1 MIIVTG
7 GAGFI
12 GSNIVKTLNQQ
23 GRTDIIIVDDLSDG
37 HKFRN
42 IVDCDIAD
50 YWDKDDFLN
59 RVQNNTG
66 LPLNIEVI
74 FHEGACSST
83 TEWDGKYM
91 MQNNYAFSK
100 TLLHYCLDHSI
111 AFIYAS
117 SAATYGGT
125 KQFTEA
131 REYEGPLN
139 VYGYSKWQFDQYVRS
154 LNLGNDTQVVGLRYF
169 NVYGPR
175 EQHKGSMASVAF
187 HLHNQLLKGE
197 NPKLFA
203 GCDGY
208 ADGGQLRDFIYV
220 DDIVAVNL
228 WLSAHPQVSGIFNVG
243 TGKAQSFK
251 DVAEAVIK
259 FHQQGEIEYIPFPDH
274 LKGSYQS
281 YTQADMGKLREAG
294 YEAPF
299 KTVQEGVALYL
310 QWLSREA

>member
-37 HKFRN
+37 TKFRN

-50 YWDKDDFLN
+50 YWDKDDFIK
-59 RVQNNTG
+59 RVQTKTD
-66 LPLNIEVI
+66 LPDNIEVI
-74 FHEGACSST
+74 FHEGACSAT

-91 MQNNYAFSK
+91 MQNNYEYSK
-100 TLLHYCLDHSI
+100 RLLHYCLDHSV

-117 SAATYGGT
+117 SAATYGSI
-125 KQFTEA
+125 KQFTES

-154 LNLGNDTQVVGLRYF
+154 LNLGVGTQVVGLRYF

-197 NPKLFA
+197 NPKLFK
-203 GCDGY
+203 GWDGY
-208 ADGGQLRDFIYV
+208 EDGGQLRDFIYIADV
-220 DDIVAVNL
+220 VAVNL
-228 WLSAHPQVSGIFNVG
+228 WLFAHSEVSGIFNVG
-243 TGKAQSFK
+243 TSRAQSFK

-259 FHQQGEIEYIPFPDH
+259 FHRQGKIEYIPFPDH

-281 YTQADMGKLREAG
+281 YTQADMTKLRAAG
-294 YEAPF
+294 YDAPF

-310 QWLSREA
+310 AWLSQ

>member
-37 HKFRN
+37 TKFRN
-42 IVDCDIAD
+42 IVDCEIAD

-59 RVQNNTG
+59 RIHTKTD
-66 LPLNIEVI
+66 LPENIEVI
-74 FHEGACSST
+74 FHEGACSAT

-91 MQNNYAFSK
+91 MQNNYEFSK
-100 TLLHYCLDHSI
+100 SLLHYSLDHAI

-117 SAATYGGT
+117 SAATYGTT
-125 KQFTEA
+125 KQFTES

-154 LNLGNDTQVVGLRYF
+154 LNLSDTSQVVGLRYF

-197 NPKLFA
+197 KPKLFE

-208 ADGGQLRDFIYV
+208 ENGGQLRDFIYI
-220 DDIVAVNL
+220 DDVVAVNL
-228 WLSAHPQVSGIFNVG
+228 WLFENPAINGIFNVG
-243 TGKAQSFK
+243 TGKAQAFK
-251 DVAEAVIK
+251 DVAEAVIE
-259 FHQQGEIEYIPFPDH
+259 FHEQGQIEYIPFPEH

-281 YTQADMGKLREAG
+281 YTQADMTKLRAAG
-294 YEAPF
+294 YDAPF

-310 QWLSREA
+310 AWLSKN

>member
-23 GRTDIIIVDDLSDG
+23 GRTDIIIVDNLTDG
-37 HKFRN
+37 TKFRN

-59 RVQNNTG
+59 RIQTNTG
-66 LPLNIEVI
+66 LPNIDVI

-91 MQNNYAFSK
+91 MQNNYEFSK
-100 TLLHYCLDHSI
+100 SLLHYCLDHSI
-111 AFIYAS
+111 SFIYAS
-117 SAATYGGT
+117 SAATYGGN
-125 KQFTEA
+125 KQFTES
-131 REYEGPLN
+131 REYENPLN

-154 LNLGNDTQVVGLRYF
+154 LNLDSQTQVIGLRYF

-187 HLHNQLLKGE
+187 HLHNQILKGE
-197 NPKLFA
+197 NPKLFE

-208 ADGGQLRDFIYV
+208 DNGGQLRDFIYV

-228 WLSAHPQVSGIFNVG
+228 WLFAHPEVSGIFNVG

-251 DVAEAVIK
+251 DVANAVID
-259 FHQQGEIEYIPFPDH
+259 FHQKGQIEYIPFPDH

-281 YTQADMGKLREAG
+281 YTQADMGKLRTAG
-294 YEAPF
+294 YDAPF

-310 QWLSREA
+310 AQLT

>member
-23 GRTDIIIVDDLSDG
+23 GRTDIIVVDDLTDG
-37 HKFRN
+37 KKFRN
-42 IVDCDIAD
+42 IADCDIAD

-59 RVQNNTG
+59 RVQKNAD
-66 LPLNIEVI
+66 LPPNIEVI

-83 TEWDGKYM
+83 TEWDGKFM
-91 MQNNYAFSK
+91 MQNNYEFSK
-100 TLLHYCLDHSI
+100 ILLHFCLTHSI

-117 SAATYGGT
+117 SAATYGGG
-125 KQFTEA
+125 KQFTES
-131 REYEGPLN
+131 REYESPLN

-154 LNLGNDTQVVGLRYF
+154 LKLGSQSQVVGLRYF

-197 NPKLFA
+197 NPKLFS

-208 ADGGQLRDFIYV
+208 EDGGQLRDFIYI

-228 WLSAHPQVSGIFNVG
+228 WLFAHPEVQGIFNVG

-251 DVAEAVIK
+251 DVANAVID
-259 FHQQGEIEYIPFPDH
+259 FHKKGEIEYIPFPDH

-281 YTQADMGKLREAG
+281 FTEADMRKLRAAG
-294 YEAPF
+294 YDAPF

-310 QWLSREA
+310 ESLKK

>member
-23 GRTDIIIVDDLSDG
+23 GRTNIIIVDDLSDG
-37 HKFRN
+37 TKFRN
-42 IVDCDIAD
+42 IVDCKIAD
-50 YWDKDDFLN
+50 YWDKDDFLK
-59 RVQNNTG
+59 RIQSKTD
-66 LPLNIEVI
+66 LPANIEVI
-74 FHEGACSST
+74 FHEGACSAT

-91 MQNNYAFSK
+91 MQNNYEYSK
-100 TLLHYCLDHSI
+100 SLLHYCLDHSI

-117 SAATYGGT
+117 SAATYGDT
-125 KQFTEA
+125 RQFTESW
-131 REYEGPLN
+131 EYEGPLN

-154 LNLGNDTQVVGLRYF
+154 LNLSTKTQVVGLRYF

-197 NPKLFA
+197 NPKLFE

-208 ADGGQLRDFIYV
+208 ENGGQLRDFIYI

-228 WLSAHPQVSGIFNVG
+228 WLFAHPEVQGIFNVG
-243 TGKAQSFK
+243 TGRAQTFK
-251 DVAEAVIK
+251 DVAEAVID
-259 FHQQGEIEYIPFPDH
+259 FHQQGQIEYIPFPEH

-281 YTQADMGKLREAG
+281 YTQADMTKLLAAG
-294 YEAPF
+294 YNSPF
-299 KTVQEGVALYL
+299 KTVQQGVALYME
-310 QWLSREA
+310 WLSKK

>member
-23 GRTDIIIVDDLSDG
+23 GRTDIIIVDDLTDG
-37 HKFRN
+37 TKFRN

-50 YWDKDDFLN
+50 YWDQDDFLN
-59 RVQNNTG
+59 RIQTKTD
-66 LPLNIEVI
+66 LPDIDVI

-91 MQNNYAFSK
+91 MQNNYEFSK
-100 TLLHYCLDHSI
+100 SLLHYCLGQSI
-111 AFIYAS
+111 TFIYAS
-117 SAATYGGT
+117 SAATYGTT
-125 KQFTEA
+125 KQFTEN
-131 REYEGPLN
+131 REHEGPLN

-154 LNLGNDTQVVGLRYF
+154 LNLSNESQVVGLRYF

-187 HLHNQLLKGE
+187 HLHNQLLNGE
-197 NPKLFA
+197 DPKLFE

-208 ADGGQLRDFIYV
+208 EDGGQLRDFIYV
-220 DDIVAVNL
+220 DDVVAVNL
-228 WLSAHPQVSGIFNVG
+228 WLFENPQVSGIFNVG

-251 DVAEAVIK
+251 DVADAVIE
-259 FHQQGEIEYIPFPDH
+259 FHQKGQIEYIPFPEH

-281 YTQADMGKLREAG
+281 YTQADMNKLREAG
-294 YEAPF
+294 YNASF

-310 QWLSREA
+310 AWLNRD